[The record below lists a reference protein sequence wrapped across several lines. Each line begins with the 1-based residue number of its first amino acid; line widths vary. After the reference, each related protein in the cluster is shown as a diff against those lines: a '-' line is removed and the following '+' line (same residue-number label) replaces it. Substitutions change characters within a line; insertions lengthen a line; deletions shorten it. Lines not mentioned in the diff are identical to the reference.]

1 MAIPLFRSNY
11 RLDRLI
17 SHAKVGE
24 MGGVPDYGDYTVRQR
39 VDATDPGELILDWYA
54 YNFTTGETSN
64 YLTMEKDEAILAYTK
79 PNGGWPVAGVIPLG
93 QKIQIKNVNTSI
105 VAFFHNRGP
114 YNPPTFKADGNVEWT
129 GAARTSQTVWEV
141 AVRLADDVGK
151 LEHDYLDSSNVRIG
165 NVLGINVSISG
176 AQTEVWAQRM
186 EKNVIPVDAP
196 EGLEAREILFQE
208 EIQWITRT
216 PVPASSVVFDAGLR
230 YGIKEV
236 EALNRGRYYLI
247 TGVRRYRELSVV

>member
-105 VAFFHNRGP
+105 VAFFI
-114 YNPPTFKADGNVEWT
+114 
-129 GAARTSQTVWEV
+129 TV
-141 AVRLADDVGK
+141 
-151 LEHDYLDSSNVRIG
+151 
-165 NVLGINVSISG
+165 
-176 AQTEVWAQRM
+176 
-186 EKNVIPVDAP
+186 AP
-196 EGLEAREILFQE
+196 
-208 EIQWITRT
+208 ITRPHSRLT
-216 PVPASSVVFDAGLR
+216 EMLNGLALLGPHKPFGRWLYGLLTMWESSSTIILIVATSASAMSSAS
-230 YGIKEV
+230 
-236 EALNRGRYYLI
+236 
-247 TGVRRYRELSVV
+247 T